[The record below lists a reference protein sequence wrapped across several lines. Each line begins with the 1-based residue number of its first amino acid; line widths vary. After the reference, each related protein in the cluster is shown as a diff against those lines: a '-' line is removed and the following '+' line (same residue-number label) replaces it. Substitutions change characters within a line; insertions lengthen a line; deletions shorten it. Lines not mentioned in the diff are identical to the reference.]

1 MHVFLIMYLGQHG
14 YKLTVLV
21 LVMLIYASVHDYV
34 FRAAWV

>member
-1 MHVFLIMYLGQHG
+1 MTMYSGQRG

-21 LVMLIYASVHDYV
+21 LVMLIYASVHDCV